1 MRNWQIWAG
10 VVLAALTMQAS
21 LLGDDAL
28 RPDQMVEEQTARAL
42 CYRFLKDLGN
52 AEWAK
57 VQGSLTPARRELL
70 ADAKKGLTDFTAA
83 TADEPK
89 FVPFETACAIVFR
102 LDTTGKFAYVQLT
115 FTDEVKKSHTLF
127 FKLVKSSMDLVGR
140 NFESWGIDS
149 VFPSR
154 LDRFFLW
161 AEGRDAAIAA
171 ER

>member
-1 MRNWQIWAG
+1 
-10 VVLAALTMQAS
+10 MQTS
-21 LLGDDAL
+21 SLGDEAL

-42 CYRFLKDLGN
+42 CYRFLKDVGN
-52 AEWAK
+52 AEWLK
-57 VQGSLTPARRELL
+57 VEGSLTPARRELL
-70 ADAKKGLTDFTAA
+70 ADTKKHLTDFTAA
-83 TADEPK
+83 TADAPR
-89 FVPFETACAIVFR
+89 FVPFETACEIVFR
-102 LDTTGKFAYVQLT
+102 LDTTRKVAYVQLT
-115 FTDEVKKSHTLF
+115 FADEGKKAHTLF

-140 NFESWGIDS
+140 NFESWGIDT